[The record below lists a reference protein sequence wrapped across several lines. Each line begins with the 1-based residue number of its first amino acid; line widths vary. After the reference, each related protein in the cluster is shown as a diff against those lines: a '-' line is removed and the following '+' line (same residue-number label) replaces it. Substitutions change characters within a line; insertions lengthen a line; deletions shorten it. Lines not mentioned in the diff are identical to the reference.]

1 MCEGET
7 SAGVIVQA
15 EGDVDEFFG
24 VDKEGNPVRL
34 TLAAKEKLYLD
45 ATSAFHNDG
54 KSMMG
59 DDEYDQ
65 LKLDLE
71 FEGSPVGLMSR
82 DEIKFMVAANRYAE
96 GKPIMKDE
104 EFDDLRRALKA
115 KGSTAVIHKVP
126 ACRVETQTCKADLV
140 PDDVKNIVLYLP
152 ALGAVT
158 IVWSELAYWAN
169 TLSGGSPSP
178 LYSLAVN
185 APFIAAFT
193 YIVTNFILFQSPFV
207 TKTTCPRCNT
217 EQNVYF
223 GDILFVNQIN
233 GKKNEGEAIVE
244 CVNSACRAEIKASQ
258 SKMIAEC
265 EMK

>member
-1 MCEGET
+1 MGLSASAMAFVRALRSQGPAPVAVMFCIVFLAVVSSSMAFAPNAALFPSGLSLASQRLSAVRPHLRAAAAARTSPRMCEGET

-96 GKPIMKDE
+96 GK
-104 EFDDLRRALKA
+104 
-115 KGSTAVIHKVP
+115 
-126 ACRVETQTCKADLV
+126 
-140 PDDVKNIVLYLP
+140 
-152 ALGAVT
+152 
-158 IVWSELAYWAN
+158 
-169 TLSGGSPSP
+169 
-178 LYSLAVN
+178 
-185 APFIAAFT
+185 
-193 YIVTNFILFQSPFV
+193 
-207 TKTTCPRCNT
+207 
-217 EQNVYF
+217 
-223 GDILFVNQIN
+223 
-233 GKKNEGEAIVE
+233 
-244 CVNSACRAEIKASQ
+244 
-258 SKMIAEC
+258 
-265 EMK
+265 